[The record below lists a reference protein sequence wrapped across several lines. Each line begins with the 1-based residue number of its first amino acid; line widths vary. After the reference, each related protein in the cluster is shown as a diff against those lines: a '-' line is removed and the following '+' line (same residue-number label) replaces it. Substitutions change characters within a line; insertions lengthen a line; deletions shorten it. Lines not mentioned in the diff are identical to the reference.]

1 MKDNKLYSYICEKCE
16 KRSIPIEELHK
27 KCKFSRSSNYRYM
40 CGLIPKSKL
49 YSVEEKFSE
58 VLKLNAL
65 EKKKLHELIYLQ
77 SLTDIDINNMEL
89 IDSYV
94 FDKQV
99 IPKEKDLDFMYY
111 NKNDIFS
118 RAKSDIL
125 NIIFEESDDENC
137 SMDIKII
144 NSLDDDS
151 LEFITKL
158 IDIIKNL
165 KNLSKVHIE
174 HLISF
179 PEDSYENSLNI
190 LFKIIP
196 LFKFDKYD
204 AYYTKKKANNF
215 LLNNPIIISKTY
227 SNSNKKQY
235 FLITFLENDYPQC
248 FSYDDEIHY
257 KFLMRCYESCKHNY
271 KSSIITARDIDAL
284 SETLISMEM
293 NNNYYLIKKNNCFNQ
308 IPIDTYKKTVS
319 RYNNKELCNL
329 LKIIFN
335 VDIQEFEIKMS
346 LDNLW
351 TLLKK
356 RIDLSYKNKH
366 TNVFSKQGLIELCKT
381 GRTSDLFKEMLPFTK
396 DEVKEILEYIRDR
409 NLNPNDSY
417 KLYITNDA
425 ILKDGSDIVISEDY
439 AILITF
445 VPSNDFKNVCQNIL
459 IKNSSLAKM
468 FVNYIESYIPA
479 KCLSDKET
487 TFFINNLIST
497 YLTE

>member
-16 KRSIPIEELHK
+16 KR
-27 KCKFSRSSNYRYM
+27 
-40 CGLIPKSKL
+40 
-49 YSVEEKFSE
+49 
-58 VLKLNAL
+58 
-65 EKKKLHELIYLQ
+65 KLHELIYLQ
-77 SLTDIDINNMEL
+77 SLTDIDIHNMEL

-125 NIIFEESDDENC
+125 NIIFEESDV
-137 SMDIKII
+137 
-144 NSLDDDS
+144 
-151 LEFITKL
+151 
-158 IDIIKNL
+158 KNL
-165 KNLSKVHIE
+165 YKIHIE

-179 PEDSYENSLNI
+179 PEENYENSLNI

-257 KFLMRCYESCKHNY
+257 KL
-271 KSSIITARDIDAL
+271 
-284 SETLISMEM
+284 
-293 NNNYYLIKKNNCFNQ
+293 
-308 IPIDTYKKTVS
+308 
-319 RYNNKELCNL
+319 
-329 LKIIFN
+329 
-335 VDIQEFEIKMS
+335 
-346 LDNLW
+346 
-351 TLLKK
+351 
-356 RIDLSYKNKH
+356 
-366 TNVFSKQGLIELCKT
+366 
-381 GRTSDLFKEMLPFTK
+381 EMLPFTK

-417 KLYITNDA
+417 KLYITNEP

-445 VPSNDFKNVCQNIL
+445 VPTNDFKNVCQNIL